1 MQVKQRNEKKRDV
14 LENLLLDFTRSN
26 NELNKQNKLIE
37 LSDKRSKKAEKRT
50 NLPVIVS
57 VIAFVVLGFYT
68 S

>member
-14 LENLLLDFTRSN
+14 LENLLLDFTRSD

-57 VIAFVVLGFYT
+57 VIAFIVLGFYT